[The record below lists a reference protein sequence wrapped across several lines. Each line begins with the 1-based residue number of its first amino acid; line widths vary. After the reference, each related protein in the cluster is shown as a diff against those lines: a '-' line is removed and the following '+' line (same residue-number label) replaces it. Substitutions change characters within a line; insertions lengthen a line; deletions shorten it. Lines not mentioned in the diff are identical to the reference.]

1 MRRCEL
7 LAIATITAVLLACGA
22 RQRGEP
28 AGPPIAAATAEEPH
42 GRQLFQKLCYK
53 CHPGGAAGLGPALN
67 NKPLP
72 EVAVRTQIR
81 KGVGAMPSFG
91 SDMVSDDDVAAL
103 ARFVHALRNAPAHG
117 ARDVSATR

>member
-1 MRRCEL
+1 MRTREL
-7 LAIATITAVLLACGA
+7 IAIATTVAALVACGA

-28 AGPPIAAATAEEPH
+28 EGPPIAAATAGEAH
-42 GRQLFQKLCYK
+42 GRQLFQTLCYK
-53 CHPGGAAGLGPALN
+53 CHPNGAAGLGPALN

-91 SDMVSDDDVAAL
+91 SEQVGDDDVAAI
-103 ARFVHALRNAPAHG
+103 ARFVHALRAAPAHD
-117 ARDVSATR
+117 DVSASR